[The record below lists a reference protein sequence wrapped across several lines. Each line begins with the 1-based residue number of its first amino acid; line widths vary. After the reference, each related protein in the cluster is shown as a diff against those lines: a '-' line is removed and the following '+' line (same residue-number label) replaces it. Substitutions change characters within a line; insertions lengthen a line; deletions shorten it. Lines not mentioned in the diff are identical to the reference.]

1 MTEEKE
7 VMKFSIPIIPRTKK
21 NSSEIRRRRGKPYI
35 APSHLYENY
44 EYEGIM
50 SIPNKYKKKID
61 YPVNIKATYYVK
73 RNARI
78 DKTNLE
84 SALMDML
91 VAAGVLADDSALKPS
106 IVVATDG
113 SRVYYDKNN
122 PHIEVE
128 ITRMEECYYGN

>member
-1 MTEEKE
+1 MLEQ
-7 VMKFSIPIIPRTKK
+7 VMKFTIPIIPRTKK
-21 NSSEIRRRRGKPYI
+21 NSSEIRYRRGKPYV
-35 APSHLYENY
+35 APSRLYENY

-50 SIPNKYKKKID
+50 SIPSKYKKEID
-61 YPVNIKATYYVK
+61 YPVNIKAIYYVK

-91 VAAGVLADDSALKPS
+91 VAAGVLADDSAIKPS

-122 PHIEVE
+122 PRIEVE
-128 ITRMEECYYGN
+128 ISKMEEI

>member
-1 MTEEKE
+1 MNTI
-7 VMKFSIPIIPRTKK
+7 MKFTIPIIPRTKK
-21 NSSEIRRRRGKPYI
+21 NSNEIRYRRGKPFI
-35 APSHLYENY
+35 APSRLYENY

-50 SIPNKYKKKID
+50 SIPSKYKQNID
-61 YPVNIKATYYVK
+61 YPINIKAIYYVK

-91 VAAGVLADDSALKPS
+91 VAANVIADDSALKPS
-106 IVVATDG
+106 IVVSTDG

-122 PHIEVE
+122 PRIEVE
-128 ITRMEECYYGN
+128 ITKMEEI

>member
-1 MTEEKE
+1 METI
-7 VMKFSIPIIPRTKK
+7 MKFTIPIIPRTKK
-21 NSSEIRRRRGKPYI
+21 NSSEIRYRRGKPYV
-35 APSHLYENY
+35 APSRLYENY

-50 SIPNKYKKKID
+50 SIPSKYKKNID
-61 YPVNIKATYYVK
+61 YPVNIKAIYYVK

-91 VAAGVLADDSALKPS
+91 VVAGVLADDSAIKPS

-122 PHIEVE
+122 PRIEVE
-128 ITRMEECYYGN
+128 ISKMEEI

>member
-1 MTEEKE
+1 MKE
-7 VMKFSIPIIPRTKK
+7 VMKFTIPIVPRTKK
-21 NSSEIRRRRGKPYI
+21 NSNEIRYRRGKPYV

-50 SIPNKYKKKID
+50 RIPEKYKKEID
-61 YPVNIKATYYVK
+61 YPVNIKAIYYVK

-91 VAAGVLADDSALKPS
+91 VAARVLKDDSAIKPS

-113 SRVYYDKNN
+113 SRVYYDKDN
-122 PHIEVE
+122 PRIEVE
-128 ITRMEECYYGN
+128 IMKMEEF

>member
-1 MTEEKE
+1 MEKI
-7 VMKFSIPIIPRTKK
+7 MKFTIPIIPRTKK
-21 NSSEIRRRRGKPYI
+21 NSSEIRYRRGKPYI
-35 APSHLYENY
+35 APSRLYENY

-50 SIPNKYKKKID
+50 SIPSKYKKNID
-61 YPVNIKATYYVK
+61 YPVNIKAIYYVK

-91 VAAGVLADDSALKPS
+91 VAAGVLADDSAIKPS

-122 PHIEVE
+122 PRIEVE
-128 ITRMEECYYGN
+128 ITKLEES